1 MKRIVFVVACLIAV
15 YAVKAQDVKEL
26 YPEGKRVLTDQGA
39 ADFAKAQKYIEE
51 KGEQMTDADWEYVDK
66 LGYSEMVS
74 SYWDIIG
81 EGCSWYCGNGYPTK
95 IEASSHLKSQG
106 NNSYE
111 EKNLHDLLYNTPWVE
126 GVQGYGEG
134 EWVKYTFEAN
144 SPRITEIHV
153 VNGYVKSQVAWK
165 NNSRV
170 KRLKVYVNDK
180 PFAILNLEDSRSDQ
194 TFKIEP
200 LNDSKEWTMK
210 FEILEVYKG
219 EKYDDTVLSE
229 VYFDGID
236 VHCFAAGTKVLLAD
250 NSQKNIE
257 DIKQGDKIMT
267 YNIITGKKGT
277 AMVEKTAAV
286 THKNLVTY
294 VFEGGKKITATDD
307 HPFLT
312 EQGWASSNPAKTA
325 NYKGFEK
332 VVQIKVGDI
341 FAAANGYTKLVSKS
355 VSPESKMTYT
365 IVKLSDGNT
374 FYANDIIVGVEE
386 VK

>member
-1 MKRIVFVVACLIAV
+1 MKRIVLVAICLSAI
-15 YAVKAQDVKEL
+15 YAVEAQEIKEL
-26 YPEGKRVLTDQGA
+26 YPEGKKELTDQGA
-39 ADFAKAQKYIEE
+39 ADYVKAQQYVE
-51 KGEQMTDADWEYVDK
+51 KNGEHMTDADWEYVAK
-66 LGYSEMVS
+66 LGYDEMFE
-74 SYWDIIG
+74 SYWDIVG
-81 EGCSWYCGNGYPTK
+81 DGCSWYCGNGYPTK

-106 NNSYE
+106 SNNYE
-111 EKNLHDLLYNTPWVE
+111 EKNLHDLFYNTPWVE
-126 GVQGYGEG
+126 GVSGNGEG
-134 EWVKYTFEAN
+134 EWVKYTFEAS

-194 TFKIEP
+194 TFKIAP
-200 LNDSKEWTMK
+200 LNDSVEWTMK
-210 FEILEVYKG
+210 FEIMEVYKG
-219 EKYDDTVLSE
+219 DKYDDTALSE
-229 VYFDGID
+229 IYFDGID

-257 DIKQGDKIMT
+257 DVKPGDKVVT

-277 AMVEKTAAV
+277 ATVEKTDAV
-286 THKNLVTY
+286 SHKNLVTY

-325 NYKGFEK
+325 NYKNFEK

-341 FAAANGYTKLVSKS
+341 FATTSGYTKLVSKS

-386 VK
+386 MK